1 MSVLPPSSATDRE
14 RRFAGVARLYG
25 QAGAARIRQAHLVV
39 VGIGGVG
46 SWAAEALAR
55 SGIGTLTLIDLDNV
69 AESNIN
75 RQLHALDV
83 TIGQPKVEAMTR
95 RIHAYHPDC
104 RVHAVED
111 FLDEDNVAAL
121 LGARPIDGV
130 LDCCDQ
136 VRAKVA
142 CAVHARA
149 HALPLITVGAAGGRM
164 MAHQVEI
171 DDLGRLTHDPLLA
184 QVRYRLRRHHRFP
197 PAGKAMRVPCVFS
210 REPIQR
216 AASDCGIQQDSS
228 LNCAGYGSSVAVTA
242 TFGMAAA
249 GWMLKKI
256 AGTANT

>member
-1 MSVLPPSSATDRE
+1 MDLD
-14 RRFAGVARLYG
+14 RRFGGVSRLYG
-25 QAGAARIRQAHLVV
+25 RAGAARIRASHVVV

-55 SGIGTLTLIDLDNV
+55 SGIGALTLIDLDNV

-75 RQLHALDV
+75 RQLHALDE
-83 TIGQPKVEAMTR
+83 TIGQPKVEAMSR

-111 FLDEDNVAAL
+111 FLDEDNVAKL
-121 LGARPIDGV
+121 LGTYPVDGV
-130 LDCCDQ
+130 IDCCDQ

-142 CAVHARA
+142 CVVHS
-149 HALPLITVGAAGGRM
+149 HEHSLLFISVGAAGGRM
-164 MAHQVEI
+164 LAHQVEI
-171 DDLGRLTHDPLLA
+171 DDLGHLTHDPLLA
-184 QVRYRLRRHHRFP
+184 QVRYRLRRHHHFP

-216 AASDCGIQQDSS
+216 AADGCEIQQDNS

-242 TFGMAAA
+242 TFGMTAA

-256 AGTANT
+256 ASAPDA